1 MEDLYAEPN
10 KRAEAATG
18 SYSAACDFS
27 QYIYY
32 VLVAKNHEKIRS
44 GCLFQEF
51 LFADIFDDVNHGYRA
66 AILKKNSLW
75 LLSFYIVV
83 ASYCYYE
90 KVSRTVNTALYPLS
104 N

>member
-1 MEDLYAEPN
+1 MEDLYGEPN

-32 VLVAKNHEKIRS
+32 VLVAKNHQKIRS
-44 GCLFQEF
+44 GCLVQEF
-51 LFADIFDDVNHGYRA
+51 FFVDVFYSVNHGYRA
-66 AILKKNSLW
+66 ATLKKNSLW

-83 ASYCYYE
+83 ASYCYFK
-90 KVSRTVNTALYPLS
+90 KVSRTVDTALYFLS